1 MMSAWRSKDHH
12 KVGGGPNH
20 WWVAGW
26 SLLLA
31 LCSLPVLQEGAQA
44 EWYLGAYGG
53 VTMPHATGFRQPSS
67 SVHTNFSS
75 DLNFS
80 NGAIGGVKFGN
91 YFLAGGLFESKW
103 VGLEAEVL
111 YARPSFQS
119 QTLTADSTST
129 AASSGPSL
137 TAVIPHTGLGMLGG
151 TLNVMFRYP
160 GMYILPYVGVGLGGV
175 HFSSAE
181 TGLGSVDSN
190 KLLVNLMVGL
200 EVKLTEQFGVL
211 VEFKHLISNFE
222 FQSGNNTST
231 FQTENLVGGLAWHF

>member
-1 MMSAWRSKDHH
+1 MVNVFGKDTHS
-12 KVGGGPNH
+12 VFLGPSRLS
-20 WWVAGW
+20 VAMCG
-26 SLLLA
+26 LLLT
-31 LCSLPVLQEGAQA
+31 LCVGLDSAQA

-67 SVHTNFSS
+67 SVHTTFSS
-75 DLNFS
+75 NLTFD
-80 NGAIGGVKFGN
+80 NGSIAGVKFGN
-91 YFLAGGLFESKW
+91 YFLSGGLFESKW

-111 YARPSFQS
+111 YARPSFRA
-119 QTLTADSTST
+119 QTLTADNTGT
-129 AASSGPSL
+129 GGASNGPSI
-137 TAVIPHTGLGMLGG
+137 TAVVPHTGLGMLGG

-160 GMYILPYVGVGLGGV
+160 GMYVLPYVGVGLGGV

-181 TGLGSVDSN
+181 TGLGAVNSN
-190 KLLVNLMVGL
+190 KLLVNLMVGM

-231 FQTENLVGGLAWHF
+231 FQTENIVGGLTWHF